1 MTLPAEATGSAPGR
15 GRLTGR
21 RVLVVGA
28 GTRPSPEPDPPIG
41 NGRAISV
48 LAAREGAAVA
58 CADRDAGA
66 AESTAA
72 LVRDEGQIAAV
83 VLADVASPDACASV
97 VAESAA
103 ALGGIDGLVLNV
115 GIGLGRGMAGTTAAQ
130 WDETFAVNTRAHFL
144 VAGAA
149 LQVLDPGSAIVFISS
164 AASLRAATGIPAYD
178 ASKAALLGV
187 CRQVAREGMA
197 RGIRANLVVP
207 SLVDTPL
214 GREASRLNPGR
225 TARSLPFGRQATAWE
240 VAYATVWLLSGE
252 SSYVNLTPSCCV
264 RVAGHRH
271 VVGGTGARG
280 GDPAHGLPVRGGR
293 GHRRLRRG
301 GAGFPARRGVTGIG
315 TRRLGTCRQHPAR
328 VAAVDVPHERRVD
341 VVAEQFLQPF
351 RQLTGDVTGHG

>member
-1 MTLPAEATGSAPGR
+1 VTLPAEATGSAPGR

-66 AESTAA
+66 AEVTAA
-72 LVRDEGQIAAV
+72 LVRNEGQIAPV

-115 GIGLGRGMAGTTAAQ
+115 GIGLGRGMAGTNAAQ

-149 LQVLDPGSAIVFISS
+149 LQVLDPGFGDRVHQLGGEP
-164 AASLRAATGIPAYD
+164 ASGDRD
-178 ASKAALLGV
+178 SGV
-187 CRQVAREGMA
+187 
-197 RGIRANLVVP
+197 
-207 SLVDTPL
+207 
-214 GREASRLNPGR
+214 
-225 TARSLPFGRQATAWE
+225 
-240 VAYATVWLLSGE
+240 
-252 SSYVNLTPSCCV
+252 
-264 RVAGHRH
+264 
-271 VVGGTGARG
+271 
-280 GDPAHGLPVRGGR
+280 
-293 GHRRLRRG
+293 
-301 GAGFPARRGVTGIG
+301 
-315 TRRLGTCRQHPAR
+315 
-328 VAAVDVPHERRVD
+328 
-341 VVAEQFLQPF
+341 
-351 RQLTGDVTGHG
+351 